1 MLNHNSKCSNFCFMH
16 LNIFRA
22 KIHTTFIHTSSC
34 LLPSFTD
41 TTQKSAETVTKVTVW
56 INYLPINSQTFFS
69 ENWLNKEKHLQF
81 IVVFCFV
88 IYWHATSSH
97 HNNELARNGP
107 WEELV
112 DCQIKEIVVGISNS
126 LRHTHIYELSIFI
139 LLSLTVIEYSY
150 PYLLP
155 SLHQCPQMPP
165 LLDELKLADCQV
177 LVALYNSLCLYYKQ
191 NSNRH
196 PSE

>member
-22 KIHTTFIHTSSC
+22 KIHTIFIHTSSC

-41 TTQKSAETVTKVTVW
+41 ITQKSAETVTKVTMW
-56 INYLPINSQTFFS
+56 INYLPIYSQTFFS

-126 LRHTHIYELSIFI
+126 LRHTHYIWAINLHFIKLNCNWIFI
-139 LLSLTVIEYSY
+139 SIPAAKSPSMSTNAPAVGWVKVGRLPGTGCTV
-150 PYLLP
+150 
-155 SLHQCPQMPP
+155 
-165 LLDELKLADCQV
+165 
-177 LVALYNSLCLYYKQ
+177 
-191 NSNRH
+191 
-196 PSE
+196 